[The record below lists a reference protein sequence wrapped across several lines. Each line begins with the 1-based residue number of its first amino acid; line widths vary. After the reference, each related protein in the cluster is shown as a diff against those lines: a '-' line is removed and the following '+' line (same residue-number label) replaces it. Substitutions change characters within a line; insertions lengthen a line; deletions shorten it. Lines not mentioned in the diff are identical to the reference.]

1 MNDTEDI
8 LAYQEAL
15 EKAQGRI
22 GRLRN
27 GLIVAI
33 VVGAIVSVPLGAA
46 LAFVVSEDQ
55 RKRDGTLRDDVNLL
69 ADVMNKLAGVSDD
82 KGLGLL
88 AILFSELAQMAS
100 IEPVSV
106 IDRQWDLLCRNP
118 GSQSLFEAV
127 AFGIQSSYDTVCE
140 RYLDLFDVSRDFSAG
155 IIGADDF
162 QSGFNLL
169 IMALIQLD
177 NAIASDP

>member
-22 GRLRN
+22 RWLRN

-46 LAFVVSEDQ
+46 LAFVLSEDQ
-55 RKRDGTLRDDVNLL
+55 KERDGILREDVNLL
-69 ADVMNKLAGVSDD
+69 ADVMNKLAGASDD
-82 KGLGLL
+82 KGLAML
-88 AILFSELAQMAS
+88 AILFSELAQMAAV
-100 IEPVSV
+100 EPVST

-118 GSQSLFEAV
+118 GSQSLFDAV
-127 AFGIQSSYDTVCE
+127 AFGIQLSYDTVCE
-140 RYLDLFDVSRDFSAG
+140 RYLDLFDVSRDLSAG

-162 QSGFNLL
+162 QNGFNLL

>member
-15 EKAQGRI
+15 EKAQDRI
-22 GRLRN
+22 SRLRN

-55 RKRDGTLRDDVNLL
+55 RKRDGTLREDVNLL
-69 ADVMNKLAGVSDD
+69 ADVMKKLAGVSDD
-82 KGLGLL
+82 KGLALL

-127 AFGIQSSYDTVCE
+127 VFGIQSSYDTVCE

-155 IIGADDF
+155 IIGRDDF